1 MKKINII
8 MSCISILIIVLAM
21 AGCSKEPVNPND
33 SIDADPAKNYTMP
46 EETAEHEGTWLQWPH
61 NYTYGPGY
69 RGDVEH
75 TWIEMTRGL
84 IKGENVHIIAYN
96 KQEKTHIINVLT
108 KAGVSLNRVDF
119 YLYQTDDFW
128 VRDNGP
134 VFVYDEDN
142 NLVITDWGFNG
153 WGEKMPYAKC
163 DIIPNKISSDVGIA
177 RLDLSSVVLEGGAI
191 EIDGNGTFMATRS
204 SVTNPNRNPNLTE
217 EQIENNLKKYL
228 GVSNFI
234 WLDGVYN
241 SDDITDYHI
250 DGFAKFHDSTTIVC
264 LNQNDLQTWGV
275 TQKDID
281 TLFNAKDKDGKSYEY
296 VYLPLTQNNVVTEW
310 GESIGYDG
318 SYVNYY
324 IGNKVVLV
332 PNYNDPNDEIANEI
346 LQNLYPER
354 EVIGID
360 VCNLYYGGGMI
371 HCITQQQ
378 PASK

>member
-1 MKKINII
+1 MMKKVNII
-8 MSCISILIIVLAM
+8 MTSISVLIIVLAM
-21 AGCSKEPVNPND
+21 FGCSED
-33 SIDADPAKNYTMP
+33 SFSPIDLDDTTIKYTMP
-46 EETAEHEGTWLQWPH
+46 EEIAEHEGTWLQWSH
-61 NYTYGPGY
+61 DYTYGAGY
-69 RGDVEH
+69 RDEIESV
-75 TWIEMTRGL
+75 WIEMTREL

-96 KQEKTHIINVLT
+96 EQEKAHIINVLT
-108 KAGVSLNRVDF
+108 DEGVSLTRVDF
-119 YLYQTDDFW
+119 FIYQTDDFW

-134 VFVYDEDN
+134 IFVFDKEN

-153 WGEKMPYAKC
+153 WGDKMPYAKC
-163 DIIPNKISSDVGIA
+163 DIIPNEISADIGISRVDISS
-177 RLDLSSVVLEGGAI
+177 LVLEGGAV

-204 SVTNPNRNPNLTE
+204 SVTNSNRNPNLTE
-217 EQIENNLKKYL
+217 VQIESNLKKYL

-250 DGFAKFHDSTTIVC
+250 DGFAKFHNSNTIVC
-264 LNQNDLQTWGV
+264 LNQNDLQIWGV
-275 TQKDID
+275 TQRDINTLFSAKDI
-281 TLFNAKDKDGKSYEY
+281 DGKSYEY
-296 VYLPLTQNNVVTEW
+296 VYLPLTQNNVITEW
-310 GESIGYDG
+310 GENIGYEG

-324 IGNKVVLV
+324 IGNDVVLV

-360 VCNLYYGGGMI
+360 VRNLYYGGGMI

-378 PASK
+378 PISK